1 MDGLKLPLTNPF
13 RPGDAVVI
21 PTGAPITE
29 RIDREDHV
37 TLADDGYVIR
47 VDAAAPGYYTR
58 MSGPRQALMRTEAYV
73 QWWGPDNRLCTAI
86 VNEELLIENGFEP
99 EYDDKHARSWAEEIN
114 SGDYALI
121 GM

>member
-13 RPGDAVVI
+13 RTGDTVVV
-21 PTGAPITE
+21 PAGTE
-29 RIDREDHV
+29 IHTRMRGQDTT
-37 TLADDGYVIR
+37 TLADDGYVVK
-47 VDAAAPGYYTR
+47 VDHAAPGYYTR
-58 MSGPRQALMRTEAYV
+58 APGEGLAIMRTEAYV
-73 QWWGPDNRLCTAI
+73 QWWGPDNAI
-86 VNEELLIENGFEP
+86 CSANVDENFLAENGFEP